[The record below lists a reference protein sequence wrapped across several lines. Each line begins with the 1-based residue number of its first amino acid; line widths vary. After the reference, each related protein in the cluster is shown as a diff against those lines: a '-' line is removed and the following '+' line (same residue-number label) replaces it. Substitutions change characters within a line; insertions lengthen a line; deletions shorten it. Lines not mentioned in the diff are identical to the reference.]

1 LCPKR
6 DVLLRTTEQS
16 KNKQARQEVSVD
28 KTKFKKIP
36 LIVLEQNTDEEKMS
50 KADVARMKT

>member
-36 LIVLEQNTDEEKMS
+36 LIVLEQNTGEEKMS